1 VDISVSNIGFRGLAL
16 PQFGPLLHSNEIA
29 GIEITISESFGSL
42 EAAES
47 ESKAFLRD
55 LKSYGL
61 RVSGIQSLLHNM
73 NHLQLFRIQDWA
85 ELRPYFLRLIRLAAS
100 VETSILVFGSPRN
113 RLKGSLTKP
122 EANLLFEEFIV
133 QLIPELMSHEVRIAI
148 EPNAREYGADYLTD
162 YVDVIE
168 FCNQV
173 NSPFVVPQID
183 TGCLELEGVNLLE
196 CLSLKVPSHVHLSA
210 PGLGDIERSKAV
222 LAFLEGLVGS
232 SYQEWVTIEML
243 GNGMDGLDRI
253 IRAARIAQNATT

>member
-1 VDISVSNIGFRGLAL
+1 VDISVSNIGFRGLEL
-16 PQFGPLLHSNEIA
+16 PQFGPLLQSNEIA

-42 EAAES
+42 ERAES
-47 ESKAFLRD
+47 ESNAFLCD

-73 NHLQLFRIQDWA
+73 NHLQLFRIQDWD
-85 ELRPYFLRLIRLAAS
+85 ELRPYLLRLIRFAAS

-113 RLKGSLTKP
+113 RLKGTLTKQ
-122 EANLLFEEFIV
+122 EANSLFEEFIV

-148 EPNAREYGADYLTD
+148 EPNAREYGADYLTN
-162 YVDVIE
+162 YAEVID

-210 PGLGDIERSKAV
+210 PGLGDIDSRKAMP
-222 LAFLEGLVGS
+222 AFLEGLVGC
-232 SYQEWVTIEML
+232 SYKEWVTIEML
-243 GNGMDGLDRI
+243 GNGIDGLNRI
-253 IRAARIAQNATT
+253 IRAARMAQDATR